1 MILLLLLGPTAM
13 PFRTGWTSRDLFRI
27 GVGGGCKSAIVE
39 SKDPMVLTGKHH
51 ATASVLKDLAI
62 SCARVCLTGTLTGLS
77 QRDHRSGRSH
87 RFGLEGMQSISFK
100 GKGYSLVSR
109 S

>member
-51 ATASVLKDLAI
+51 ATASVLKAVWVI
-62 SCARVCLTGTLTGLS
+62 NIFSRLS
-77 QRDHRSGRSH
+77 RHVE
-87 RFGLEGMQSISFK
+87 L
-100 GKGYSLVSR
+100 LVE
-109 S
+109 